1 MLKKNLKKILANRK
15 GTAILAVALII
26 LIFAGVKVLANK
38 KAATPQYQTA
48 TVEKGNL
55 ISAVSAS
62 GQIIQANIINIATQA
77 TGVVNEVLVKDG
89 DKVYVGQ
96 TIAKL
101 ELDPAGSQASTQ
113 AYSAYLSAKNS
124 LVSAQTNLYTLQN
137 TLFVANQKFIND
149 AAARNLATTDPTYIE
164 EWATWLAAEATY
176 KNQENVIAQAKV
188 NLNNAR
194 LTYQQTSATISAP
207 LAGTVDNITLTP
219 GQVTSA
225 ADRVAVIKIQGN
237 PIGTFNVSE
246 IDIIKVKP
254 GQKVTV
260 TLDSIADKT
269 FTGVVAS
276 VDKIG
281 TVSSGVANYPVTISF
296 DTENEQIL
304 PNMSASANIIIT
316 SKNNVFLVPSS
327 ALQTQNNQ
335 TVVRILNKNNQ
346 IQYVNVE
353 AGISSDTQ
361 TEIISGLDEGETV
374 ITGTVSATTSS
385 QSSSVFSSF
394 GRGAGGGTIRIP
406 RD

>member
-237 PIGTFNVSE
+237 PIGTFNVLE

>member
-194 LTYQQTSATISAP
+194 PTYQQTSATISAP

>member
-113 AYSAYLSAKNS
+113 AYSVYLSAKNS

-237 PIGTFNVSE
+237 PIGTFNVLE

-394 GRGAGGGTIRIP
+394 GRGAGSGTIRIP

>member
-1 MLKKNLKKILANRK
+1 MLTKNLKKILANRK

-194 LTYQQTSATISAP
+194 PTYQQTSATISAP

-269 FTGVVAS
+269 FTGVVAAWIKS
-276 VDKIG
+276 VRFQ
-281 TVSSGVANYPVTISF
+281 A
-296 DTENEQIL
+296 EWQI
-304 PNMSASANIIIT
+304 I
-316 SKNNVFLVPSS
+316 
-327 ALQTQNNQ
+327 
-335 TVVRILNKNNQ
+335 R
-346 IQYVNVE
+346 
-353 AGISSDTQ
+353 
-361 TEIISGLDEGETV
+361 
-374 ITGTVSATTSS
+374 S
-385 QSSSVFSSF
+385 QSPS
-394 GRGAGGGTIRIP
+394 IRKTN
-406 RD
+406 RSYLT